1 MPDLKEI
8 KKRMDS
14 IRDTQKI
21 TGAMYL
27 IASTKMKKARRG
39 FEQTRPYFNAL
50 KGEIKRIFRKE
61 KDVENKF
68 FYPADG
74 HSISDGDYACL
85 VVTAD
90 KGLAGSYNQSVIKE
104 TLKLVGEHPN
114 TRLFVVGEYGRQYFL
129 HHGYGIEQSF
139 MYSAQNPT
147 MHKSREIGNI
157 LLNLYLKGE
166 VSKIYIIYTEF
177 LSGKGS
183 NPATFRLLP
192 FHRAQFEQNP
202 DEKPLNCSFEFE
214 PGISALLDN
223 IVPGYVS
230 GYIYS
235 ALVNSFCSEQNAR
248 MSAMEQAD

>member
-1 MPDLKEI
+1 
-8 KKRMDS
+8 
-14 IRDTQKI
+14 
-21 TGAMYL
+21 
-27 IASTKMKKARRG
+27 
-39 FEQTRPYFNAL
+39 
-50 KGEIKRIFRKE
+50 
-61 KDVENKF
+61 
-68 FYPADG
+68 
-74 HSISDGDYACL
+74 
-85 VVTAD
+85 
-90 KGLAGSYNQSVIKE
+90 
-104 TLKLVGEHPN
+104 
-114 TRLFVVGEYGRQYFL
+114 
-129 HHGYGIEQSF
+129 

-248 MSAMEQAD
+248 MSAMEQADKNAEKILSSLKVQYNRIRQSGITQEITEISSGAKSLRNKKHGGATGE

>member
-114 TRLFVVGEYGRQYFL
+114 TRLSSSENTADSIFC
-129 HHGYGIEQSF
+129 I
-139 MYSAQNPT
+139 T
-147 MHKSREIGNI
+147 
-157 LLNLYLKGE
+157 
-166 VSKIYIIYTEF
+166 
-177 LSGKGS
+177 
-183 NPATFRLLP
+183 AT
-192 FHRAQFEQNP
+192 A
-202 DEKPLNCSFEFE
+202 
-214 PGISALLDN
+214 
-223 IVPGYVS
+223 
-230 GYIYS
+230 
-235 ALVNSFCSEQNAR
+235 
-248 MSAMEQAD
+248 